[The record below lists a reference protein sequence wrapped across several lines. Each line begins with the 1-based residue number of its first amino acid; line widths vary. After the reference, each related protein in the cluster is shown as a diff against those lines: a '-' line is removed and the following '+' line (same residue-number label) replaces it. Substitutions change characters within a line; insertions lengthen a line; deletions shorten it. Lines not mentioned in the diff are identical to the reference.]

1 MNKTDVKVKW
11 STWADVAEAADS
23 GRAEIEAAMAAW
35 GSSVSGRKSVRES
48 SRSDGGTWKKIKITN
63 SAYSEL
69 KICITNLSIEEKIYF
84 LRLSNTQTLLSV
96 IKSFIYIIWMVDLFL
111 NKN

>member
-1 MNKTDVKVKW
+1 MYN
-11 STWADVAEAADS
+11 
-23 GRAEIEAAMAAW
+23 
-35 GSSVSGRKSVRES
+35 
-48 SRSDGGTWKKIKITN
+48 
-63 SAYSEL
+63 
-69 KICITNLSIEEKIYF
+69 NLSIEEKIYF